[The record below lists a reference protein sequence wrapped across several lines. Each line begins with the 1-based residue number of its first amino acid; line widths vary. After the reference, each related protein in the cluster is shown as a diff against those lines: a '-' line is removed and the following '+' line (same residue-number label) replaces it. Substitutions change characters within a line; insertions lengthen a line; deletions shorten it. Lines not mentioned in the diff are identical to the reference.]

1 MEMPKNA
8 ELYLNGKWLKKM
20 SQTDC
25 SSTSDELQEYVL
37 TTSLSDHTGAQRI
50 DFWKE
55 VMKTLRDG
63 RVSTLL
69 HMYALANVVQ
79 ARLRMIYSNKPS
91 IVVNRVMHN
100 QLLTP
105 TSERNNI
112 LLNIMW
118 TSTVQENAMEM
129 NWQPNHF
136 LACVGTAGVQIQT
149 PQTVASQ
156 EDVKPSVQQVDD
168 RLAKAVAQRE

>member
-69 HMYALANVVQ
+69 HMW
-79 ARLRMIYSNKPS
+79 
-91 IVVNRVMHN
+91 
-100 QLLTP
+100 
-105 TSERNNI
+105 
-112 LLNIMW
+112 LNI
-118 TSTVQENAMEM
+118 
-129 NWQPNHF
+129 
-136 LACVGTAGVQIQT
+136 C
-149 PQTVASQ
+149 
-156 EDVKPSVQQVDD
+156 
-168 RLAKAVAQRE
+168 